1 MNTEVLMAFVG
12 AAAAL
17 AIAPGPDILYV
28 LSQSLANG
36 YKAGLSNV
44 AGLMT
49 GCVFHTLLVAFLFSS
64 GYSTMP
70 AIIQMVKLAGGSY
83 LLYLAYKVYQAPATL
98 DIPEAGQGGAK
109 AWTLYRQGVLMNLLN
124 PKVALFFLA
133 FFPGFLF
140 SDQIPV
146 SAQFIVLGMI
156 FILVAFTVFSAV
168 ALMAGGLSELILK
181 RSALGWY
188 MKWFQIVV
196 FLLLALYM
204 FLG

>member
-1 MNTEVLMAFVG
+1 MLMAFVG